1 MKRVF
6 SSYYFVFFIAAA
18 ATQPFLSLYLHN
30 QGIST
35 ENIGFILACGNGA
48 GILIQPLLGHLNDVI
63 SDSRRLLLLSAILSP
78 IVFIGYAMTRNVAF
92 LFVVAVLFAVVQSAR
107 PLADAMTVQEAA
119 RSGFT
124 YGQIRLWGAL
134 SFALTT
140 MVAGYVYHLTGIG
153 LAFVVYAGLSLVLA
167 FITQQLPQTPAS
179 RRSPEAFWQGIW
191 SVAKDARLLV
201 FIVICFFVGSA
212 LTMNFTYLPLY
223 FEALHHPMGLVGLNF
238 TVAALTEVPLFYLS
252 GKWMTRF
259 GKMPILVLASA
270 TLVVKYAVMAMAPP
284 TPVIIAIQV
293 LDGVGYAL
301 YWSAAVQIVSDLA
314 PTHRSG
320 TAQTLYAAIAGSLSN
335 IVGTSAGGWI
345 LAHFGPLLMYV
356 AIASTALL
364 ACVGFIAFSRFGMRQ
379 SEWKRQAES

>member
-153 LAFVVYAGLSLVLA
+153 LAFVVYDGLSLVLA

-179 RRSPEAFWQGIW
+179 RRCQCNISREIRSDGHSPPNPGNYRDSGLGWRRIRVVLECCRADCERSRSNSQVWHRSNAVCCHCRQSQQHCRNQCGRVDPRSLRAASDVRRHRQHRPTCLCGIYRFLT
-191 SVAKDARLLV
+191 VRDAPIRMEETGRVMTPSL
-201 FIVICFFVGSA
+201 
-212 LTMNFTYLPLY
+212 
-223 FEALHHPMGLVGLNF
+223 LHH
-238 TVAALTEVPLFYLS
+238 
-252 GKWMTRF
+252 
-259 GKMPILVLASA
+259 
-270 TLVVKYAVMAMAPP
+270 
-284 TPVIIAIQV
+284 
-293 LDGVGYAL
+293 
-301 YWSAAVQIVSDLA
+301 
-314 PTHRSG
+314 
-320 TAQTLYAAIAGSLSN
+320 SLSQSIISCLWLIMN
-335 IVGTSAGGWI
+335 DTRVGRGRW
-345 LAHFGPLLMYV
+345 
-356 AIASTALL
+356 
-364 ACVGFIAFSRFGMRQ
+364 CVSLPTTHQPR
-379 SEWKRQAES
+379 